1 MNGRPVIIG
10 LLCLYSGKFS
20 ELFEMDLWA
29 C

>member
-1 MNGRPVIIG
+1 MNEGQCYIG

-20 ELFEMDLWA
+20 ELFEMYLWA